1 MKNIDKRLSGVFT
14 ALVTPFKEDGCLD
27 LDAFDALLEAQL
39 AAGIA
44 GLVPV
49 GTTGEAPTLND
60 EERNQIIKRTVDR
73 ASGKAFVLAG
83 TGANDTRKA
92 VAWTRQAEKLGADG
106 CLVVTPY
113 YNKPTQQGLFD
124 YFGAV
129 AECTAL
135 PIVLYSVPGRCGIEI
150 APDTA
155 AALHGK
161 YGNIVG
167 IKEAGGTVDRVT
179 EIRKACGEEF
189 LILSGDDALTLPFLA
204 VGAIGVISVVSNL
217 APDLMINLLTA
228 WRENRTDDARDIHN
242 RISDLASAMFIESSP
257 VPVKTALAMEGRMQ
271 STVRSPLVPLSTKGL
286 EYLQTVLAST

>member
-1 MKNIDKRLSGVFT
+1 MKNIDARLSGVFT
-14 ALVTPFKEDGCLD
+14 ALVTPFKEDGQLD

-39 AAGIA
+39 AAGVA

-60 EERNQIIKRTVDR
+60 EERNQIIGRTVDR
-73 ASGKAFVLAG
+73 ANGKAFVLAG
-83 TGANDTRKA
+83 TGANDTKKA
-92 VAWTRQAEKLGADG
+92 VTWTRQAEKLGVDG

-113 YNKPTQQGLFD
+113 YNKPTQQGLID

-129 AECTAL
+129 AECTAVPL
-135 PIVLYSVPGRCGIEI
+135 VLYNVPGRCGIEI

-155 AALHGK
+155 AALHDK
-161 YGNIVG
+161 YVNIVG
-167 IKEAGGTVDRVT
+167 IKEAGGTVGRVT
-179 EIRKACGEEF
+179 EIRKACGRDF
-189 LILSGDDALTLPFLA
+189 LIFSGDDALTLPFLA

-217 APDLMINLLTA
+217 VPELMTRLITA
-228 WRENRTDDARDIHN
+228 WRERRTDDARDIHN
-242 RISDLASAMFIESSP
+242 RVSDLASAMFIESSP

-271 STVRSPLVPLSTKGL
+271 STVRSPLVPLSNSGL

>member
-1 MKNIDKRLSGVFT
+1 MNNIDKRLSGVFT
-14 ALVTPFKEDGCLD
+14 ALVTPFTTDGQLD
-27 LDAFDALLEAQL
+27 LDAFDALIDAQL
-39 AAGIA
+39 AAGAA

-60 EERNQIIKRTVDR
+60 EERSQIIGRTVDR
-73 ASGKAFVLAG
+73 AGGKAFVLAG

-92 VAWTRQAEKLGADG
+92 VAWTREAEKLGVDG

-113 YNKPTQQGLFD
+113 YNKPTQQGLIE

-129 AECTAL
+129 AECTDL

-150 APDTA
+150 APGTA

-179 EIRKACGEEF
+179 ELRKVCGEDF

-217 APDLMINLLTA
+217 APELMINLLDA
-228 WRENRTDDARDIHN
+228 WREGRTDTARDIHG

-271 STVRSPLVPLSTKGL
+271 STVRSPLVSLSSSGL
-286 EYLQTVLAST
+286 KYLQTVLASA

>member
-1 MKNIDKRLSGVFT
+1 MKNIDGRLSGVFT
-14 ALVTPFKEDGCLD
+14 ALVTPFKDDGSLD
-27 LDAFDALLEAQL
+27 LDAFDALLQAQL
-39 AAGIA
+39 DTGIA

-60 EERNQIIKRTVDR
+60 EERTQIIKRTVDR

-92 VAWTRQAEKLGADG
+92 VAWTRQAEKLGVDG

-113 YNKPTQQGLFD
+113 YNKPTQQGLFE

-135 PIVLYSVPGRCGIEI
+135 PLVLYSVPGRCGIEI

-161 YGNIVG
+161 YRNIVG
-167 IKEAGGTVDRVT
+167 IKEAGGMVDRVT
-179 EIRKACGEEF
+179 EVRKACGEDF

-204 VGAIGVISVVSNL
+204 VGAVGVISVVSNL
-217 APDLMINLLTA
+217 APELMIKLLTA
-228 WRENRTDDARDIHN
+228 WRESRTDDARDIHN
-242 RISDLASAMFIESSP
+242 RVSDLASAMFIESSP
-257 VPVKTALAMEGRMQ
+257 VPVKTALAIEGRMQ
-271 STVRSPLVPLSTKGL
+271 STVRSPLVPLSSSGL
-286 EYLQTVLAST
+286 KYLQTVLAST